1 MRVNIAVSS
10 AVLISVSL
18 LDVRLS
24 EGFGL
29 EGDSNIRGM
38 RGHHTQ
44 HTGACHSEES
54 AATLIQ
60 KMGCTQHESSA

>member
-44 HTGACHSEES
+44 HTDALSLGREHGNVDSKDGMHS
-54 AATLIQ
+54 A
-60 KMGCTQHESSA
+60 